1 MGWACEYQ
9 ADLQNS
15 YKWCSFLNRLTLHW
29 GHHFHQAQKSVSF
42 HVPQEVHCTCAP
54 HDSIPGPVHKM
65 SGFVELYG
73 QLLQLDLNQHPKQ
86 RCDNMIDNV
95 QSIIKLVITWF
106 KEKHNNYQW
115 FLHKM
120 TSERPLQKFHTDD
133 VTLSRSEKC
142 IWSVTPKRKF
152 SSVNQKHY
160 LDLGSD
166 TSSVFLQSFPELNLA
181 GKSVV
186 VSWKGGCF
194 LRLYFMP

>member
-1 MGWACEYQ
+1 MFLKRFTVLAHHMVQTQVQFIKCQ
-9 ADLQNS
+9 CLLSCMD
-15 YKWCSFLNRLTLHW
+15 SFSSWIWISILNRDVITY
-29 GHHFHQAQKSVSF
+29 K
-42 HVPQEVHCTCAP
+42 
-54 HDSIPGPVHKM
+54 
-65 SGFVELYG
+65 
-73 QLLQLDLNQHPKQ
+73 
-86 RCDNMIDNV
+86 MIDNV

-120 TSERPLQKFHTDD
+120 TSERPLQKFHIDD
-133 VTLSRSEKC
+133 VTLPRSEKC
-142 IWSVTPKRKF
+142 IWPVMPKRKF

-194 LRLYFMP
+194 LRLCFMP